1 MTTILTPTSGG
12 GGPITTIAELNNV
25 IVQAD
30 NAGRGAA
37 GDLPAGAYEIDLGAD
52 ANIALTSAL
61 EAINLASGV
70 TLDIE
75 GDRATLDRANSQGV
89 DVCPESR
96 MTSLQAIQRRVTARA
111 GVKTPSEQKADPC
124 AASSIRPAQRRR
136 QAGRKTSSSPATWGW
151 RL

>member
-1 MTTILTPTSGG
+1 MTTILTPTVGG
-12 GGPITTIAELNNV
+12 GGPIATIVELNNV
-25 IVQAD
+25 IEQAD

-37 GDLPAGAYEIDLGAD
+37 GDKPAGAYEIDLGAD

-89 DVCPESR
+89 ADCARSSR
-96 MTSLQAIQRRVTARA
+96 
-111 GVKTPSEQKADPC
+111 
-124 AASSIRPAQRRR
+124 
-136 QAGRKTSSSPATWGW
+136 GRDSPAGFRRPKFNESEPRTFWKSGS
-151 RL
+151 R